1 MIKKTT
7 KIEVKIKIHIY
18 NLISHKKFTECYMK
32 EYTLVSIFNKGNED
46 GKVKG
51 QLGIKDFTIKL
62 EKLDLPAKALNQAQ
76 AQTTVQLDQSGFSW
90 LSEEPLVQYQN
101 KEVYDRVQVG
111 SKDVVWKSGDFVYH
125 QGRIGQIVYFFEKRR
140 KCCAHLKMYLKGK
153 KTVLEETSDPH
164 ELFEVRECR
173 NVGLS
178 DIEVSLLVKF

>member
-1 MIKKTT
+1 M
-7 KIEVKIKIHIY
+7 
-18 NLISHKKFTECYMK
+18 
-32 EYTLVSIFNKGNED
+32 
-46 GKVKG
+46 
-51 QLGIKDFTIKL
+51 
-62 EKLDLPAKALNQAQ
+62 
-76 AQTTVQLDQSGFSW
+76 
-90 LSEEPLVQYQN
+90 SEEPLVQYQN